1 MWKYYLERVKGG
13 KMKMKMEISEK
24 CKECKSE
31 CVGNV
36 PCNNCSEK
44 ERVIKIGDLCTMVLV
59 VVVAYFW
66 ALVGL

>member
-1 MWKYYLERVKGG
+1 
-13 KMKMKMEISEK
+13 MKIEISEK

-44 ERVIKIGDLCTMVLV
+44 ERVMKIGDLCTMVLV